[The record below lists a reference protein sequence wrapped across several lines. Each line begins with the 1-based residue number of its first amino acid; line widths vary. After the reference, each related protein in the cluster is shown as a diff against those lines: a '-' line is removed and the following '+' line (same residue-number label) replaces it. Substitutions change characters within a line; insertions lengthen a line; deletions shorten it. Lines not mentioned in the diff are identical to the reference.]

1 MENAPFPSYLS
12 TRYERWPRCPRVQGV
27 QLRPIENIP
36 DVTFCL
42 NQFKKKIRMYGQP
55 YEPIK
60 LQVYVVCVYLCTFGI
75 EPLPMFDCGFTTVL
89 VNRGY
94 GHSKQSITIGKL
106 ARNPTKSTTTV

>member
-1 MENAPFPSYLS
+1 MHPSLHIWVHATS
-12 TRYERWPRCPRVQGV
+12 ESRATPRVQGV

-89 VNRGY
+89 
-94 GHSKQSITIGKL
+94 
-106 ARNPTKSTTTV
+106 

>member
-1 MENAPFPSYLS
+1 MENVPFPPCLS
-12 TRYERWPRCPRVQGV
+12 TRAMAALPQGQGV

-60 LQVYVVCVYLCTFGI
+60 L
-75 EPLPMFDCGFTTVL
+75 
-89 VNRGY
+89 
-94 GHSKQSITIGKL
+94 
-106 ARNPTKSTTTV
+106 